1 MLRWATESLA
11 SLPMLPHWLP
21 SLISYRWKVPWLKL
35 PTLLLSSSS
44 APACSPPVPRNSG
57 PCVPLAR
64 MLTSIFL
71 PNLLPAQAP
80 ARATCSV
87 SAPPWFPEAGV
98 RSGRRAKWREV
109 WGKWVLRQRDSS
121 TSHRPLFLV
130 LPVVL
135 TPSINDLCL
144 EDALGNKNS
153 QKWS

>member
-1 MLRWATESLA
+1 
-11 SLPMLPHWLP
+11 MLPHWLP

-71 PNLLPAQAP
+71 PNLPPTQAP
-80 ARATCSV
+80 ARATCSL
-87 SAPPWFPEAGV
+87 SAPPRLPEAGV

-109 WGKWVLRQRDSS
+109 GENESS
-121 TSHRPLFLV
+121 DKGTPGLPIDLFSRSFLWS
-130 LPVVL
+130 LCL
-135 TPSINDLCL
+135 LLIDLCL
-144 EDALGNKNS
+144 EDASGNKNS
-153 QKWS
+153 QKWSWEKKDLATGRI